1 MVILVSSLEMKGPW
15 HTGLG
20 KHPAI
25 GPAAQMEELQT
36 GVHPHQGA
44 CALGFLNHGG
54 AESSLALPMGP
65 AFPISFLFAQRK
77 EGTHVITNQPIVGS
91 CLDWI
96 YC

>member
-1 MVILVSSLEMKGPW
+1 MVILVSTLEMKGSW

-25 GPAAQMEELQT
+25 GPAAQMAELQT
-36 GVHPHQGA
+36 GVRPHQGV
-44 CALGFLNHGG
+44 CASDFLTHGD

-77 EGTHVITNQPIVGS
+77 EGTHVITNR
-91 CLDWI
+91 
-96 YC
+96 